1 MKINDL
7 ILSHTHLIKPP
18 EKLSEHRRLTEKY
31 FDLIVREKNLKE
43 VFDRFFDIFGL
54 RDKEFGFKI
63 IKDAV
68 VLHDEGKV
76 NPNFQYF
83 IMGNEEF
90 KSEAYSKS
98 DTNHSMLSALM
109 FYERYIDEVM
119 SEEIDEEYEKKLFL
133 LILMCYLISKHHS
146 KLDNFKEF
154 VESFEY
160 EIGKKIYI
168 EFKFSEEIYIF
179 AKLVFSLLISS
190 DYFATAKYMLDIEY
204 KDFSVLD
211 VEKLKQKFDEF
222 YKSLKPKKEIDF
234 VRKEIFNEAFK
245 NLDISREVFYLNA
258 PTGAGKTYISLNL
271 ALNLNPK
278 KIIYIF
284 PFNTLVDQS
293 KNSIEKALNI
303 KTKIINSTTPIE
315 ISDEYSDEVAY
326 IERIMFDYD
335 FAITTHVSFFE
346 ILFGIS
352 KEDNFSLWQLVD
364 SVVIIDEI
372 QSYNIDLWQMMAF
385 WFEKYAKLLNMKIII
400 MSATLPKID
409 KLLNKNS
416 FYDLLNKNYFKEKVF
431 KDRIKAKFIGNVEFE
446 DLEELIFKQN
456 DKKIL
461 VEFIKKKSADEF
473 YEYIKDNQKYE
484 TFILTGDDNK
494 LYRNYV
500 INECKKDKNILL
512 ISTQVI
518 EAGVDID
525 MDIGFKDISLL
536 ENEEQFA
543 GRVNRN
549 ALKTSKVYFFDRD
562 NAADVY
568 RNDVRLEFNI
578 RNSFEIF
585 ENKEYEKYYEAV
597 LDRVYKK
604 TQKIIGIKT
613 KEEHQKS
620 FAKELNFK
628 ALQEEMK
635 LIKTYTFTI
644 FLPFKI
650 DLSDEKYSTIGDNE
664 FVRNGFLDGKL
675 VWKAL
680 KELKTIKNYAK
691 RKVKESQINY
701 YMQFFTFEVNKFSL
715 KINKFSDEC
724 CGIYMIEDFE
734 EFVDENFRLLRDK
747 FNEYQEDIFL

>member
-1 MKINDL
+1 M
-7 ILSHTHLIKPP
+7 
-18 EKLSEHRRLTEKY
+18 
-31 FDLIVREKNLKE
+31 IVKEKNLKE
-43 VFDRFFDIFGL
+43 IFDRFFEIFEL
-54 RDKEFGFKI
+54 KDKEFGFRI

-83 IMGNEEF
+83 VMGNEEF
-90 KSEAYSKS
+90 KDKAFSKS
-98 DTNHSMLSALM
+98 DTNHSMLSAVM
-109 FYERYIDEVM
+109 FYERYIYEVM
-119 SEEIDEEYEKKLFL
+119 SEEDDAEYEKKHFL
-133 LILMCYLISKHHS
+133 LLLMCYLISKHHS
-146 KLDNFKEF
+146 KLDDFKEF

-160 EIGKKIYI
+160 EIGKKIYV

-190 DYFATAKYMLDIEY
+190 DYFATTEYMLDIEY
-204 KDFSVLD
+204 KEFSSLD
-211 VEKLKQKFDEF
+211 VKSLKRSFNEF
-222 YKSLKPKKEIDF
+222 YKSLKPQKEIDF
-234 VRKEIFNEAFK
+234 VRKEIFKEAIS
-245 NLDISREVFYLNA
+245 NLDTSKSVFYLNA

-278 KIIYIF
+278 KIIYVF

-293 KNSIEKALNI
+293 KNSIENALNI
-303 KTKIINSTTPIE
+303 KTKIINSITPIE
-315 ISDEYSDEVAY
+315 IRDEYSDELAY

-335 FAITTHVSFFE
+335 FAITTHVNFFE

-385 WFEKYAKLLNMKIII
+385 WFEKFSKLLNMKIII

-431 KDRIKAKFIGNVEFE
+431 KERVKAKFIGNVEFE
-446 DLEELIFKQN
+446 DLEELILKQN
-456 DKKIL
+456 DRKIL
-461 VEFIKKKSADEF
+461 VEFIKKESANGF
-473 YEYIKDNQKYE
+473 YEFMKENKKYE
-484 TFILTGDDNK
+484 TFVLTGDDNK
-494 LYRNYV
+494 LYRDYV

-525 MDIGFKDISLL
+525 MDVGFKDISLL

-549 ALKTSKVYFFDRD
+549 GLKTSKIYFFDID
-562 NAADVY
+562 EASIIY
-568 RNDVRLEFNI
+568 KNDPRLEFNI
-578 RNSFEIF
+578 KNSFSIF

-597 LDRVYKK
+597 LERVYKK
-604 TQKIIGIKT
+604 TQKIIDVKT

-620 FAKELNFK
+620 FARELNFR
-628 ALQEEMK
+628 ALQNEMK
-635 LIKTYTFTI
+635 LIKTYTLTI

-650 DLSDEKYSTIGDNE
+650 DLRDEKYCEIGESE
-664 FVRNGFLDGKL
+664 FVKNGFLDGML
-675 VWKAL
+675 VWRAL
-680 KELKTIKNYAK
+680 KEVKSIKNYAK
-691 RKVKESQINY
+691 RKIRQSFINY
-701 YMQFFTFEVNKFSL
+701 YMQFFTFEVNKYTT

-747 FNEYQEDIFL
+747 FNEYQEDMFL

>member
-1 MKINDL
+1 MT
-7 ILSHTHLIKPP
+7 LSHTHPTKLP
-18 EKLSEHRRLTEKY
+18 EKLSEHRKLTEKY
-31 FDLIVREKNLKE
+31 FNLIVKKKNLKE
-43 VFDRFFDIFGL
+43 VFDRFFDIFKL
-54 RDKEFGFKI
+54 EDKEFGLRI

-68 VLHDEGKV
+68 ILHDEGKV

-83 IMGNEEF
+83 VMDNEEF
-90 KSEAYSKS
+90 KDKANSKS
-98 DTNHSMLSALM
+98 ETNHSMLSAVM

-119 SEEIDEEYEKKLFL
+119 SEEDDTEYEKKLFL
-133 LILMCYLISKHHS
+133 LFLMCYLISKHHS
-146 KLDNFKEF
+146 KLDDFKEF
-154 VESFEY
+154 IESFEY
-160 EIGKKIYI
+160 EIGKKIYV
-168 EFKFSEEIYIF
+168 EFNFSEEIYIF

-190 DYFATAKYMLDIEY
+190 DYFATAEYMLDIEY
-204 KDFSVLD
+204 NEFSSLE
-211 VEKLKQKFDEF
+211 VEELKNRFDEF
-222 YKSLKPKKEIDF
+222 YRDLKPQKEIDF
-234 VRKEIFNEAFK
+234 VRREIFDEAIN
-245 NLDISREVFYLNA
+245 NLDTSKSVFYLNA
-258 PTGAGKTYISLNL
+258 PTGAGKSYISLNL

-278 KIIYIF
+278 KIIYVF

-303 KTKIINSTTPIE
+303 KTKVINSITPIE
-315 ISDEYSDEVAY
+315 VSDEYSDELAY

-335 FAITTHVSFFE
+335 FAITTHVNFFE
-346 ILFGIS
+346 ILFGVG

-364 SVVIIDEI
+364 SVIIIDEI
-372 QSYNIDLWQMMAF
+372 QSYNINLWQMMAF
-385 WFEKYAKLLNMKIII
+385 WFEKYAKLFNMKILI

-409 KLLNKNS
+409 RLLNKNS

-431 KDRIKAKFIGNVEFE
+431 KERIKAEFIGNVEFE
-446 DLEELIFKQN
+446 DLEKLILQQN
-456 DKKIL
+456 EKKIL
-461 VEFIKKKSADEF
+461 VEFIKKKSANEF
-473 YEYIKDNQKYE
+473 YEFMKDNKKYE
-484 TFILTGDDNK
+484 NFVLTGDDNK
-494 LYRNYV
+494 LYRDNV

-549 ALKTSKVYFFDRD
+549 ALKNSKVYFFDMD
-562 NAADVY
+562 DAADIY
-568 RNDVRLEFNI
+568 KNDVRLEFNI
-578 RNSFEIF
+578 KNSLWVF

-613 KEEHQKS
+613 KEEEQRAM
-620 FAKELNFK
+620 AKELNFK

-635 LIKTYTFTI
+635 LMRTYTFTI

-650 DLSDEKYSTIGDNE
+650 DLSDEKYSGIKKNE
-664 FVRNGFLDGKL
+664 FVRKGFLDGKL
-675 VWKAL
+675 VWEAL
-680 KELKTIKNYAK
+680 KELKNIKNYAK
-691 RKVKESQINY
+691 RKIKESQINY
-701 YMQFFTFEVNKFSL
+701 YMQFFTFEVNKFTT